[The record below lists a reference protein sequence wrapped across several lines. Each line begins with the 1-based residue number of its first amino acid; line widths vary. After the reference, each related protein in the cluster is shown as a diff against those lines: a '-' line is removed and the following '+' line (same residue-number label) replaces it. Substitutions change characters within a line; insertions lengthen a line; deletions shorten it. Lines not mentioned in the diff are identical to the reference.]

1 MCSRFSTSV
10 AKKRH
15 LNQEQ
20 RQVPRSEKG
29 KEGILQCCHSSAE
42 GMNVHLGEWVKHS
55 LAIANK
61 CNVAT
66 DSARCNICIIHVY
79 ICMYM

>member
-1 MCSRFSTSV
+1 MYSWFSTSV

-15 LNQEQ
+15 LNQER
-20 RQVPRSEKG
+20 RQVPRSEEG
-29 KEGILQCCHSSAE
+29 KEGILQSCHSSAE
-42 GMNVHLGEWVKHS
+42 GTNVHLGEWDKHS

-66 DSARCNICIIHVY
+66 YSARNICIY